1 MKAIR
6 IGGYGA
12 APAVDAVAMP
22 AIGPEDVL
30 VRIAAAS
37 LNPLDVKLLGGV
49 MHAVF
54 PLTFPYTAGTDLS
67 GTVERVGT
75 DVTRWREGDRVIA
88 RLDPTLGGALAEY
101 AAVPAA
107 LLAPAPAT
115 IALADAA
122 GIPTAAGTAWQA
134 LFETA
139 RLQPGHSLLVHAG
152 VGGVGSFAIQLARK
166 AGARVIAT
174 ASGNGIAIAH
184 RLGADQVIDYRA
196 EDFTGLAGIDVVL
209 DTVGGPTL
217 AASFGV
223 LQPGGTLITLPQPV
237 DDPRATFVHHQSDG
251 GRLRWIGARIDEC
264 GLAVLVDRRAGLDD
278 IAAAYA
284 RQASGRARGK
294 IILQPGPA
302 DRP

>member
-1 MKAIR
+1 MKAVR

-12 APAVDAVAMP
+12 TP
-22 AIGPEDVL
+22 AIAEVALPTLGPGDVL
-30 VRIAAAS
+30 VRIAGAS
-37 LNPLDVKLLGGV
+37 LNPLDVKLQGG
-49 MHAVF
+49 MMQAVF
-54 PLTFPYTAGTDLS
+54 PLTFPYVAGTDLS

-75 DVTRWREGDRVIA
+75 EVTQWREGDRVIA
-88 RLDPTLGGALAEY
+88 RLDPTQGGAFAEY

-139 RLQPGHSLLVHAG
+139 RLQPGHDLLVHAG
-152 VGGVGSFAIQLARK
+152 AGGVGSFAIQLGAK
-166 AGARVIAT
+166 AGARVVAT
-174 ASGNGIAIAH
+174 ASGEGTAIAR
-184 RLGADQVIDYRA
+184 RLGADQVIDYRV
-196 EDFTGLAGIDVVL
+196 EDFSRLDGIDVVL
-209 DTVGGPTL
+209 DTIGGPTL
-217 AASFGV
+217 DASFGV
-223 LQPGGTLITLPQPV
+223 LRPGGTLITIPQPV

-251 GRLRWIGARIDEC
+251 GRLRWIAGRIDEC
-264 GLAVLVDRRAGLDD
+264 GLAVLVDRRAGFED
-278 IAAAYA
+278 IADAFA

-294 IILQPGPA
+294 IILRPGPA